1 MARVNIK
8 QFIFACSCTLAVIT
22 GIILIII
29 NFLGP
34 TNNENFTSLESKSSI
49 IDKVNVSATPF
60 INNKNLTIKLRF
72 ETYEFPELLKVNIY
86 DLSLLKL
93 SDQLIDNVKWKIESE
108 SKYVLEGILS
118 TELDSFISK
127 SEMISL
133 ELFFSKPLVFNWTF
147 D

>member
-8 QFIFACSCTLAVIT
+8 QFVFACSCTIAGIT

-29 NFLGP
+29 NLLGS
-34 TNNENFTSLESKSSI
+34 TNNESFTSLQSQSSI
-49 IDKVNVSATPF
+49 IDKVNVSATPL
-60 INNKNLTIKLRF
+60 INNKSLTIKLRF
-72 ETYEFPELLKVNIY
+72 ETYEFPELLKENIH
-86 DLSLLKL
+86 DISLLKL

-108 SKYVLEGILS
+108 SKYVLEGILI

-133 ELFFSKPLVFNWTF
+133 ELFFSKPLIFNWTF
-147 D
+147 E